1 MAFLLSMV
9 VVILHTKPVIS
20 SVVVGTKIEGFLI
33 LALLALWSA
42 VAAIVSDTRHGLA
55 TDPSGA
61 ISNGNLYYFS
71 WIGFGCGASLL
82 VSYLRSVFGLDL
94 PGELRSRSQ
103 RLQHWVLL
111 GVLGL
116 VQMGS
121 SARLFD
127 NHCGANGLGE
137 EETGSVKFCRRCKLG
152 IVLGVF
158 SVISSM
164 IISGAKLGI
173 SGNPRTNQLLY
184 SAELMGSCLLAGGQA
199 LGVAWL
205 TSDEGP
211 GAPIGN
217 LFYSSWAALVVA
229 ILLVSSCVE
238 NWSEAKGLR
247 GGSGGNSGENAFAGR
262 SVAGSGSSV
271 SPSLRASNLT
281 SSIHT
286 APSIT

>member
-1 MAFLLSMV
+1 MAFLLSMIV
-9 VVILHTKPVIS
+9 VVLHTKPVIS
-20 SVVVGTKIEGFLI
+20 SVVIGTKVEGFAI

-71 WIGFGCGASLL
+71 WIGFGCGVSLL
-82 VSYLRSVFGLDL
+82 VSYLRSTFGLDI
-94 PGELRSRSQ
+94 PGELRSRAQ

-127 NHCGANGLGE
+127 NHCAANGLGE
-137 EETGSVKFCRRCKLG
+137 EEMGSVKFCHRCKLG
-152 IVLGVF
+152 IVLGIF
-158 SVISSM
+158 SVIFS
-164 IISGAKLGI
+164 IAISGAKLGI
-173 SGNPRTNQLLY
+173 SGNARTNRLLY
-184 SAELMGSCLLAGGQA
+184 SAEIMTSGLLAGGQA
-199 LGVAWL
+199 CGVAWL

-217 LFYSSWAALVVA
+217 LFYSTWATLVVA
-229 ILLVSSCVE
+229 IILISSCVE
-238 NWSEAKGLR
+238 NWSEAR
-247 GGSGGNSGENAFAGR
+247 SRSNYSETTFAGR
-262 SVAGSGSSV
+262 SVVGLGSSV
-271 SPSLRASNLT
+271 SASLRASNLT
-281 SSIHT
+281 SSVT
-286 APSIT
+286 GPLS